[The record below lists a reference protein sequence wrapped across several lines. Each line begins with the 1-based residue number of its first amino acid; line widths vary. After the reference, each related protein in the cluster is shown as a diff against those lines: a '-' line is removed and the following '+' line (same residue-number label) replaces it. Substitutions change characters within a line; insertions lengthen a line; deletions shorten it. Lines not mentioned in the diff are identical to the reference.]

1 MYLGTLRVPML
12 STVRRPEAHHQHQ
25 ENSRMPLAAHH
36 SPKSH
41 GMSTTVLT
49 HESMSEV
56 LQAVN
61 SSVDA
66 AASRPRIAIRP
77 RRRQASMKKQQQQ
90 QQQTYK
96 HKDDALGHQ
105 VEAHK
110 CPGDWCNAGPD
121 WINPETASYCY
132 QDDSYTEASFGT
144 VKDFS
149 SHASNRS
156 DGSGALV

>member
-41 GMSTTVLT
+41 GMSTYVHVLDCRDTQQDRQTSNTPYSTVLT

-90 QQQTYK
+90 QQQSK
-96 HKDDALGHQ
+96 K
-105 VEAHK
+105 
-110 CPGDWCNAGPD
+110 
-121 WINPETASYCY
+121 
-132 QDDSYTEASFGT
+132 
-144 VKDFS
+144 
-149 SHASNRS
+149 RS
-156 DGSGALV
+156 DRFGEEKKKKKP